1 VDVVIVEQSLFK
13 MMPNILGREF
23 QLKKKFPLGIP
34 GRECV
39 TKWDLGQQISYVL
52 KKRTNFYNC
61 GELKNKIK
69 CIM

>member
-1 VDVVIVEQSLFK
+1 MDVVIVEQSLFK

-52 KKRTNFYNC
+52 KKTVFKLS
-61 GELKNKIK
+61 LKGQTSTIVVS
-69 CIM
+69 